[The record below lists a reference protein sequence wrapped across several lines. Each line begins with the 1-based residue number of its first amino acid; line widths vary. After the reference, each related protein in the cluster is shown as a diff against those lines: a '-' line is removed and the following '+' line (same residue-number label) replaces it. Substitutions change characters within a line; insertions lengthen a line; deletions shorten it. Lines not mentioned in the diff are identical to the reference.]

1 MRTAAALVVAM
12 LCVACGKADPNAA
25 KGIGGAAAPLTQ
37 EAKVESNVVA
47 PRDAASGLP
56 TGKRQHKP
64 VVVTKP
70 LDNTAP
76 AQPTAPGAVVGGNPP
91 DDGTVARDAAS
102 GLATGKRQ
110 HKPLT
115 TVSPQ

>member
-47 PRDAASGLP
+47 PRA
-56 TGKRQHKP
+56 
-64 VVVTKP
+64 
-70 LDNTAP
+70 
-76 AQPTAPGAVVGGNPP
+76 
-91 DDGTVARDAAS
+91 AAS